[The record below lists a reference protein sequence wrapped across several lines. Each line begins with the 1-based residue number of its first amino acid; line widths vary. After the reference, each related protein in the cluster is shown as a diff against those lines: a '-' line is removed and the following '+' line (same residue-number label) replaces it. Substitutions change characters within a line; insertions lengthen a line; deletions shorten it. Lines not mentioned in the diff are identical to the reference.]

1 MTRTTDGL
9 ACLVISEV
17 RDMTVSG
24 EDLVIR
30 TVTGEELMGRRPW
43 CPRGGDV
50 TWLAHGTNA
59 MRRSVIVGRH
69 PSRTRDGWVNDDARL
84 DLALELTFPASD
96 PVAVSSWEGE
106 TAPNDLDVP

>member
-1 MTRTTDGL
+1 
-9 ACLVISEV
+9 
-17 RDMTVSG
+17 
-24 EDLVIR
+24 
-30 TVTGEELMGRRPW
+30 
-43 CPRGGDV
+43 
-50 TWLAHGTNA
+50 

-69 PSRTRDGWVNDDARL
+69 PSRRRDGWVNDDARL